1 MKQTDFA
8 YYLSKFLSVY
18 LTGIE
23 GLSENTILSYRDTF
37 SLFLNFIAVEKE
49 FDINKIT
56 LSDLTKELI
65 LDYLDWLEISRK
77 CKPTTRNVRL
87 FAIRSFFKFLQ
98 FEYPDRFIEWQRI
111 IMIPKKKTIS
121 KVVEYLSI
129 EEVKALLEQP
139 DINNKRGMRDQVML
153 SLLYEGGLRVQELI
167 DLEIDDIRIDNP
179 SVIKVNGKGNKVRV
193 IPISNNIKTRI
204 QTYISIRQNDDCKN
218 NVLFVSKHK
227 TKFTRAGVNYLL
239 KSYYSKM
246 TETENFTYKKISCH
260 SLRHSK
266 AIHMLESGVN
276 LVYIRDFLG
285 HSSVQTTEIYARLNI
300 ETKKKIMEE
309 YSKVE
314 IEKQDAL
321 WHKKDGLLDWL
332 KNLGS

>member
-23 GLSENTILSYRDTF
+23 GLSENTISSYRDTF
-37 SLFLNFIAVEKE
+37 SLLLNFIAVEKKL
-49 FDINKIT
+49 DINKIM

-77 CKPTTRNVRL
+77 CKPATRNVRL

-98 FEYPDRFIEWQRI
+98 FEYPDRFIEWQQI
-111 IMIPKKKTIS
+111 LMIPKKKTTS
-121 KVVEYLSI
+121 EVMDYLSI
-129 EEVKALLEQP
+129 EEMKALLELP
-139 DINNKRGMRDQVML
+139 DINTKKGIRDRVIL
-153 SLLYEGGLRVQELI
+153 SLLYEGALRVQELI
-167 DLEIDDIRIDNP
+167 DLEINDIRIDNP
-179 SVIKVNGKGNKVRV
+179 SVIKVNGKGNKVRI
-193 IPISNNIKTRI
+193 IPISNNIKMRI

-285 HSSVQTTEIYARLNI
+285 HSSVQTTEIYAKLNI
-300 ETKKKIMEE
+300 ETKKKIMEK
-309 YSKVE
+309 YSDEK
-314 IEKQDAL
+314 IEKQEAL
-321 WHKKDGLLDWL
+321 WHSENNLLDWL

>member
-8 YYLSKFLSVY
+8 YYLSKFLSSY
-18 LTGIE
+18 LTGTE

-37 SLFLNFIAVEKE
+37 SLLLNFIAVEKKLN
-49 FDINKIT
+49 INKIT

-193 IPISNNIKTRI
+193 IPISNNLKMRI
-204 QTYISIRQNDDCKN
+204 QTYISIRRKEDCNN
-218 NVLFVSKHK
+218 NVLFISKYK
-227 TKFTRAGVNYLL
+227 TRFTRAGVNYLL

-246 TETENFTYKKISCH
+246 IEIGSFTNKKISCH

-266 AIHMLESGVN
+266 AVNMLESGVN

-300 ETKKKIMEE
+300 EIKKKIMEE
-309 YSKVE
+309 YSNGE
-314 IEKQDAL
+314 IENQEAL
-321 WHKKDGLLDWL
+321 WHNKDNLLDWL